1 MERGRGDL
9 TMTTTNEQGAEM
21 TITTISAMAIRAAK
35 NRRAWGR
42 DATMRYLAKRGV
54 PVRLYQIAMACEA
67 TANGEFLGCGG
78 DES

>member
-1 MERGRGDL
+1 
-9 TMTTTNEQGAEM
+9 M

-35 NRRAWGR
+35 NRRIWGR

-67 TANGEFLGCGG
+67 TANGEFLECEG